1 MFEKKLREA
10 QREAE
15 QEEEEIRKR
24 QEEMRRTLVQ
34 VGCVDCCGDSGLVGN
49 HVQGIDKAVNISI

>member
-1 MFEKKLREA
+1 VGPEFGEEAELSVFEKKLREA

-34 VGCVDCCGDSGLVGN
+34 VGRVYCR
-49 HVQGIDKAVNISI
+49 